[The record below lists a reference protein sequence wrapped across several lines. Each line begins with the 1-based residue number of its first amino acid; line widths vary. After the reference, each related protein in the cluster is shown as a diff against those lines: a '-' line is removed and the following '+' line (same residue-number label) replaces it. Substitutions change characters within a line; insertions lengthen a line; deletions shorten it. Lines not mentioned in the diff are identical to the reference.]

1 MNGDKFVTVC
11 FRSGWIKGDLM
22 PRFRTIR
29 GMRDFLP
36 KEAEAMKYVEQVTRE
51 LAHLYSYGEV
61 ITPVVESHD
70 LLAAKSGEEIR
81 KRMYAFND
89 LGGRKVALRPEFTA
103 SVARLIVTKMM
114 NDPKPIRLYCC
125 GSLYRYDE
133 PQYLRYREF
142 WQSNYELIG
151 SNKPEADA
159 EILILTYDLMKRLGL
174 RNYWFKI
181 GHVGIIRGILSQE
194 DIVEERQNQIM
205 QLLDNRRW
213 DEALTVTQESGVS
226 QIATTALKKI
236 LETKG
241 KDVSKVLKEAKRVVS
256 NYNSAT
262 AAVENLQNILDLV
275 KESGV
280 KFETLIE
287 AGFARGLE
295 YYTGVVF
302 QPYVPELEREVGG
315 GGRYDKLIEL
325 FGGEPTPAVGVAH
338 GIDRLVLS
346 MKNQKVL
353 TKIGAER
360 RVMVIPI
367 GEEMRAKAMELSLML
382 RNVNIPVEV
391 EVMGRT
397 VSKALQDAD
406 RRNVTC
412 AIIVGAEELKTEK
425 VVLRDMKKRVQET
438 VEIQNLSDEILK
450 NMT

>member
-1 MNGDKFVTVC
+1 
-11 FRSGWIKGDLM
+11 
-22 PRFRTIR
+22 
-29 GMRDFLP
+29 MRDFLP
-36 KEAEAMKYVEQVTRE
+36 KEAETMKYVEQVTRE
-51 LAHLYSYGEV
+51 LAHLYSYEEV
-61 ITPVVESHD
+61 ITPVVESYD

-89 LGGRKVALRPEFTA
+89 LGGRRVALRPEFTA
-103 SVARLIVTKMM
+103 SIARLIVTKMM
-114 NDPKPIRLYCC
+114 NEPKPIRLYCC

-159 EILILTYDLMKRLGL
+159 EILILTHDLMKRLGM
-174 RNYWFKI
+174 RSYWFKI
-181 GHVGIIRGILSQE
+181 GHVGIIREILNQE
-194 DIVEERQNQIM
+194 GVAEDRQNQIM

-213 DEALTVTQESGVS
+213 DEALTVVQESGVS
-226 QIATTALKKI
+226 QIATKTLKNI
-236 LETKG
+236 LDTRG
-241 KDVSKVLKEAKRVVS
+241 RDVSKVLKEAKRVVS
-256 NYNSAT
+256 SYSSAVT
-262 AAVENLQNILDLV
+262 AVENLQNILDLV
-275 KESGV
+275 EESGM

-295 YYTGVVF
+295 YYTGMVF
-302 QPYVPELEREVGG
+302 QPYVPGLEREVGG

-338 GIDRLVLS
+338 GIDRLVLA
-346 MKNQKVL
+346 MKKQKVL
-353 TKIGAER
+353 TKIGVKR

-391 EVMGRT
+391 EVMRRT

-406 RRNVTC
+406 RRNITHT
-412 AIIVGAEELKTEK
+412 IIVGPEEFKEGK
-425 VVLRDMKKRVQET
+425 VVLRDMKKREQKT
-438 VEIQNLSDEILK
+438 TEITTLVDSLK
-450 NMT
+450 RCK